1 MNHKKT
7 LSYRIN
13 NAIATAVTIAAGLA
27 VIAPFVIVTL
37 NVFGR

>member
-7 LSYRIN
+7 LSYRIT

-27 VIAPFVIVTL
+27 VIAPIVIVAL
-37 NVFGR
+37 NVFSR